1 MENITTLINRFY
13 KSRPV
18 EMWKKY
24 GFFDDEYVYVIN
36 YYWLQFDAPFRSS
49 HISLAV
55 LYIFIMIVGW
65 LGNMCV
71 IYLYYRNKALRTSRN
86 TLVLNLA
93 ISDLLLLSK
102 MPIFIYNSFLEGP
115 ALGDIGCRIYGVIG
129 GLTGTVSISTL
140 CAIAFDRFYVLK
152 YPLKRAFSNFR
163 VKIYLVFIWIYGIFF
178 ALIPV
183 LNIGLGR
190 YTPEGYLTSCSF
202 DYLSPKMEDKIFII
216 VLTSSK
222 SKKQKEDSR
231 KHIRKE
237 YKRKQIL
244 KLALTVLC
252 AIVLWF
258 TAWTP
263 YAVVVLLGIS
273 GHKEAITPLCSM
285 IPAIFCKTA
294 SAIDPYIYT
303 LSDPKFR
310 KELLTVWKGSKAK
323 RFSVIYLKPPK
334 NAVEKTRKMQ
344 NIELTQIS
352 GFMTQKE
359 PTTSSNVGTNK
370 RLVAMI
376 YYSKNSDA
384 SDGLQED
391 SV

>member
-1 MENITTLINRFY
+1 M
-13 KSRPV
+13 
-18 EMWKKY
+18 
-24 GFFDDEYVYVIN
+24 
-36 YYWLQFDAPFRSS
+36 
-49 HISLAV
+49 
-55 LYIFIMIVGW
+55 
-65 LGNMCV
+65 
-71 IYLYYRNKALRTSRN
+71 
-86 TLVLNLA
+86 
-93 ISDLLLLSK
+93 
-102 MPIFIYNSFLEGP
+102 
-115 ALGDIGCRIYGVIG
+115 
-129 GLTGTVSISTL
+129 
-140 CAIAFDRFYVLK
+140 
-152 YPLKRAFSNFR
+152 
-163 VKIYLVFIWIYGIFF
+163 
-178 ALIPV
+178 IPV
-183 LNIGLGR
+183 LNIGLGQ

-202 DYLSPKMEDKIFII
+202 DYLSPKMEDKIFMFVYFCAAWVVPFLIITFSYIYIFSI

-310 KELLTVWKGSKAK
+310 KELLMVWKGSKAK

-334 NAVEKTRKMQ
+334 NAVERTRKMQ

-376 YYSKNSDA
+376 YYKPSNSKNSYV